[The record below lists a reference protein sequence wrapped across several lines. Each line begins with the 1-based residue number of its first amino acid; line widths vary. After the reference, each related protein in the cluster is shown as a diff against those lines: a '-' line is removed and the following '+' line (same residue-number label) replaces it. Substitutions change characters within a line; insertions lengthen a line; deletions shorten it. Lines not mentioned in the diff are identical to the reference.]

1 MVNWRLF
8 LEAQETASDTASTES
23 AMLEFAE
30 NYDFENIVLIQATSP
45 LLKSSDLDEAIEKY
59 DNFDSM
65 LSVVAQKRF
74 YWNYN
79 EDGSVS
85 PINYDFKK
93 RPMRQQFKGN
103 LVENGAFYICSKKI
117 YLELDVVYLEKLVVK
132 LWMRSHFMKLTSLL
146 IGKLLRNF

>member
-1 MVNWRLF
+1 MSQLIGQKIMDVVNNYDSESYGK
-8 LEAQETASDTASTES
+8 LEGYFSKRQETASDTASTES

-93 RPMRQQFKGN
+93 RTN
-103 LVENGAFYICSKKI
+103 ETTI
-117 YLELDVVYLEKLVVK
+117 
-132 LWMRSHFMKLTSLL
+132 
-146 IGKLLRNF
+146 